1 MPSNDEL
8 NARMAEARAKILPT
22 RTVQSA
28 DYAGGFMEAK
38 RQALAHLAAVTRQRD
53 ELVEAVG
60 KERTARQCLAAFL
73 ASVVTF
79 IVEAGDGPMSA
90 ESVAKIRDN
99 VNMTYD
105 RCELARIQAEQPKG
119 EWVEIAADGSNL
131 PKDCGHQRRYAVTWN
146 DDRSPIWY
154 SDFGVIRSYLKD
166 PCPAK
171 PVVYWSSPYTP
182 SSPPTLPEYTNARA
196 ARAATEQEP

>member
-131 PKDCGHQRRYAVTWN
+131 PEYVEGAEWCIIQEAHDG
-146 DDRSPIWY
+146 SPVYGPVWTIASPPNWPT
-154 SDFGVIRSYLKD
+154 R
-166 PCPAK
+166 PCPRKYHVARYYSI
-171 PVVYWSSPYTP
+171 PHIGRRPDV
-182 SSPPTLPEYTNARA
+182 PEYQPRKENDER
-196 ARAATEQEP
+196 P